1 MSAPVVTVSV
11 DQDIDGGGQPLFK
24 TNIIRGV
31 LGRSRMWDPTVSK
44 VAETN
49 DPARFSKMIRPVVVT
64 AFLRLFFF
72 Q

>member
-44 VAETN
+44 VGGNE
-49 DPARFSKMIRPVVVT
+49 
-64 AFLRLFFF
+64 
-72 Q
+72 